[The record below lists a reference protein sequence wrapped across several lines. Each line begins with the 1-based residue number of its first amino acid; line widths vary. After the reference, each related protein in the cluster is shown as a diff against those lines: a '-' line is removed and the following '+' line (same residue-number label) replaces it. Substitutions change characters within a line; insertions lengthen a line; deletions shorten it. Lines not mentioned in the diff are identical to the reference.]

1 MDNVELIDSFLEFK
15 ELKNID
21 KQTMQNILED
31 VFRTLFKRKFIH
43 ILMGKVAKLW
53 V

>member
-31 VFRTLFKRKFIH
+31 VLGLYLKENL
-43 ILMGKVAKLW
+43 ILMNT
-53 V
+53 

>member
-31 VFRTLFKRKFIH
+31 VFRTLFKRKFNTVVI
-43 ILMGKVAKLW
+43 
-53 V
+53 

>member
-21 KQTMQNILED
+21 KQTMQNILKMFSEPYL
-31 VFRTLFKRKFIH
+31 RGNLIRMN
-43 ILMGKVAKLW
+43 ILISL
-53 V
+53 

>member
-21 KQTMQNILED
+21 KQTMQNIQA
-31 VFRTLFKRKFIH
+31 I
-43 ILMGKVAKLW
+43 
-53 V
+53 